1 MQAADTFR
9 NNLRHIMEVRG
20 VSQRDL
26 ALRAQTSYS
35 GINRILQGKQTPT
48 IDLADRLADS
58 LEIPLS
64 VLLEKKS
71 KRAAKSA

>member
-9 NNLRHIMEVRG
+9 DNLRRVMRLRG
-20 VSQRDL
+20 ISQRDL
-26 ALRAQTSYS
+26 AIRAKTSYP

-48 IDLADRLADS
+48 IELADRLADS

-64 VLLEKKS
+64 SLLKKNL
-71 KRAAKSA
+71 RQVAKSA